1 VSEQFIAK
9 VGEFAGPIEV
19 LLRLIEEKKLHISQV
34 SLASVADDFIS
45 YLQKL
50 NNQGEASVND
60 ELACCNSNKAEI
72 ANFILVAS
80 TLMLIKSLALLPTL
94 EVTTEEKEGIE
105 DLERRL
111 RLYQRM
117 KDLSVHIK
125 ERFGRQII
133 FTRELSREIT
143 PVFAPTAEITP
154 AGIWQAIKNLITNFP
169 QPEKI
174 PEVIIKK
181 VISLEEVI
189 TNLTNR
195 VQSALQMSFK
205 QFVGNQKEKVNIIV
219 SFLGMLELV
228 KRGIISVE
236 QQNHFEDIHMETGGI
251 DTPRY

>member
-1 VSEQFIAK
+1 M
-9 VGEFAGPIEV
+9 
-19 LLRLIEEKKLHISQV
+19 HISQV
-34 SLASVADDFIS
+34 SLAGVTDDFIA
-45 YLQKL
+45 YLESL
-50 NNQGEASVND
+50 NNRGLASV
-60 ELACCNSNKAEI
+60 KGQI

-111 RLYQRM
+111 RFYQRM

-125 ERFGRQII
+125 ERFGKQII
-133 FTRELSREIT
+133 FTRELSKGII
-143 PVFAPTAEITP
+143 PVFAPTAEITQP
-154 AGIWQAIKNLITNFP
+154 DIVQAIRNLITNFP
-169 QPEKI
+169 KPEKI
-174 PEVIIKK
+174 SEVIIKK

-195 VQSALQMSFK
+195 VQSALKMSFK

-251 DTPRY
+251 NTPRY

>member
-1 VSEQFIAK
+1 MDEKFIAK
-9 VGEFAGPIEV
+9 AGEFEGPIEV
-19 LLRLIEEKKLHISQV
+19 LLRLIEERKMHISQV

-45 YLQKL
+45 YLQTIEETKK
-50 NNQGEASVND
+50 S
-60 ELACCNSNKAEI
+60 EI

-94 EVTTEEKEGIE
+94 QVTSEEKEGIE

-117 KDLSVHIK
+117 KDLSVHVK
-125 ERFGRQII
+125 ERFGAQII
-133 FTRELSREIT
+133 FSREGGKEIT
-143 PVFAPTAEITP
+143 PVFAPTAEITGP
-154 AGIWQAIKNLITNFP
+154 GIVQAIKNLIQNFP
-169 QPEKI
+169 KPEQI
-174 PEVIIKK
+174 PQVVIKK
-181 VISLEEVI
+181 VISLEEAI
-189 TNLTNR
+189 ESLTKR

-205 QFVGNQKEKVNIIV
+205 QFVGNQKEKVNVIV

-236 QQNHFEDIHMETGGI
+236 QQNHFEDIRMESGNI